1 MKSPTHQVLL
11 LSLARF
17 VSFFCVKADLSPNQT
32 WEPCSQYCNCSTVDN
47 MVKAKCDLS
56 LPKQCESF
64 NLPNDI
70 FFL

>member
-11 LSLARF
+11 LSLACL
-17 VSFFCVKADLSPNQT
+17 VSFFCVKADFSPNQT
-32 WEPCSQYCNCSTVDN
+32 CSQYCNCSTVDN
-47 MVKAKCDLS
+47 MVIAKCDLS

-64 NLPNDI
+64 NLPDDI